1 MQKATQKTIMAWRAS
16 VMNAKRH
23 HFGLSGK
30 LILAML
36 AVGMI
41 PLVGGLSG
49 TYYIGRAELQDVIG
63 TSFRVLAEDGAA
75 KVDAAI
81 QQIMTVDRIWAHK
94 AADGYVV
101 KTLGHPFGSKDLSTV
116 VPFNWPLPGEDT
128 ETHKGLVA
136 SWITGPERG
145 GPEGSEAAAP
155 SSLTPSTEKAA
166 TRVWP
171 ERNKKTGRYQFH
183 LSTPIID
190 LDEKDKPLL
199 GWLHRTYDL
208 SKLLDPLTYPIRF
221 GDTGHVMIIDNS
233 GTIISCPLL
242 ETGSR
247 VADPTFVTRLTS
259 HQPGWITAKNNGH
272 GELVFSIIGHAP
284 LTGVNSI
291 LRQGASWHM
300 FVWQDSEEI
309 FAPVTNLLM
318 GVALSGLIA
327 LGLLAA
333 MGYYASRRIV
343 GPIQM
348 LRHGANRIAS
358 GDLSNPLSI
367 RTGDEIEELA
377 GEFEKM
383 RIQLRQHIG
392 TLEDKLTG
400 SERHFRAVTE
410 SAKDAIISCDDIG
423 NIMGWNAAAERLF
436 GYTKAEIKGHP
447 LTMLMPERF
456 RNPHREGLARVAAGG
471 VTHVIGKTVELAG
484 LRKDC
489 SEFPLELS
497 LAQWQASDGQFF
509 TGFIRNITER
519 KQKEEELRKSQAE
532 KERVLERLIQTE
544 KVAAIGTMASGIGH
558 EINNPLYVISG
569 MAEATRDE
577 KDIAICNEYGRDM
590 LKYAKEISVIVKNLS
605 GYSRPA
611 RRHELE
617 EVDVHEKLTDAIAMA
632 RLSRLDDHIE
642 IRQDLAP
649 VPNIS
654 ATPEE
659 IKQVFFNII
668 RNGMQAMAGEGILTL
683 STALADDQVCI
694 RIRDTGAGIKEENL
708 GKIFDPF
715 FTTKDPDEGEGLGMY
730 IVQKIIKKYNG
741 DIAVESEEGEG
752 TTFTITFPVIEPAKP
767 EDA

>member
-1 MQKATQKTIMAWRAS
+1 
-16 VMNAKRH
+16 
-23 HFGLSGK
+23 
-30 LILAML
+30 ML

-49 TYYIGRAELQDVIG
+49 TYYIGRRELQEVIG

-81 QQIMTVDRIWAHK
+81 QKLMTVDRIWAHK

-101 KTLGHPFGSKDLSTV
+101 RTLGHPFGSKDLSTV

-128 ETHKGLVA
+128 ETHKGLIA
-136 SWITGPERG
+136 SWITGPELG
-145 GPEGSEAAAP
+145 GPEGAKSAALP
-155 SSLTPSTEKAA
+155 TKKAA
-166 TRVWP
+166 TMAWL
-171 ERNKKTGRYQFH
+171 EHNKKTERYQFH

-208 SKLLDPLTYPIRF
+208 SKLLNPLTYPIRF

-233 GTIISCPLL
+233 GMIVSCPLL

-247 VADPTFVTRLTS
+247 VTGQTFITRLTS

-291 LRQGASWHM
+291 MRQGVSWHM

-309 FAPVTNLLM
+309 FAPMTHLLM
-318 GVALSGLIA
+318 GVAISGLIA

-333 MGYYASRRIV
+333 IGYYASRRIV
-343 GPIQM
+343 KPIHK
-348 LRHGANRIAS
+348 LRLEATRIAG
-358 GDLSNPLSI
+358 GDLSQPLVI
-367 RTGDEIEELA
+367 HTGDEIEDLA
-377 GEFEKM
+377 GEFDEM

-400 SERHFRAVTE
+400 SERHFRAVAE
-410 SAKDAIISCDDIG
+410 SANDAIISADADTG

-436 GYTKAEIKGHP
+436 GYTKAEITDQP

-456 RNPHREGLARVAAGG
+456 RNPHREGLARVATGG

-484 LRKDC
+484 LRKDG

-497 LAQWQASDGQFF
+497 LAQWQGSDGQFF
-509 TGFIRNITER
+509 TGFIRDITER

-569 MAEATRDE
+569 MAEAIRDE
-577 KDIAICNEYGRDM
+577 KNVAACNEYGHDM
-590 LKYAKEISVIVKNLS
+590 LKYAKEIAVIVKNLS

-611 RRHELE
+611 SRDELE
-617 EVDVHEKLTDAIAMA
+617 EVDVHERLTNAIAMA

-642 IRQDLAP
+642 IRQELSP
-649 VPNIS
+649 VPSIS
-654 ATPEE
+654 AKPEE

-668 RNGMQAMAGEGILTL
+668 RNGMQAMAGEGILKL
-683 STALADDQVCI
+683 STSLEDDQVCI

-708 GKIFDPF
+708 SKIFDPF
-715 FTTKDPDEGEGLGMY
+715 FTTKGPDEGEGLGMY
-730 IVQKIIKKYNG
+730 IVQKIIKKYG
-741 DIAVESEEGEG
+741 GAIAVESEEGKG
-752 TTFTITFPVIEPAKP
+752 TMFTITFPAIEPAKP

>member
-1 MQKATQKTIMAWRAS
+1 
-16 VMNAKRH
+16 MNAKKYR
-23 HFGLSGK
+23 FGLSGK

-36 AVGMI
+36 AVGVI
-41 PLVGGLSG
+41 PLAGGLSG
-49 TYYIGRAELQDVIG
+49 TYYIGRRELQDVIG

-81 QQIMTVDRIWAHK
+81 QKLMTIDRIWAHK

-101 KTLGHPFGSKDLSTV
+101 STLGHPFGSKDLSTV

-128 ETHKGLVA
+128 ETHKGLIA
-136 SWITGPERG
+136 SWITGPELG
-145 GPEGSEAAAP
+145 GPEGAKSAALSAK
-155 SSLTPSTEKAA
+155 KAA
-166 TRVWP
+166 TMAWL
-171 ERNKKTGRYQFH
+171 EHNKKTERYQFH
-183 LSTPIID
+183 LSTPILD
-190 LDEKDKPLL
+190 LDEKEKPLL

-233 GTIISCPLL
+233 GTIVSCPLL
-242 ETGSR
+242 ETGSQ
-247 VADPTFVTRLTS
+247 VTGQTFITRLTS

-291 LRQGASWHM
+291 MRQGVSWHM
-300 FVWQDSEEI
+300 FVWQDSAEI
-309 FAPVTNLLM
+309 FAPMTHLLI
-318 GVALSGLIA
+318 GVALSGLLA
-327 LGLLAA
+327 LALLAV

-348 LRHGANRIAS
+348 LRHEATRIAG
-358 GDLSNPLSI
+358 GDLSQPLVI
-367 RTGDEIEELA
+367 HTGDEIEDLA
-377 GEFEKM
+377 CEFEKM

-392 TLEDKLTG
+392 DLEDKLTG
-400 SERHFRAVTE
+400 SERHFRAVAE
-410 SAKDAIISCDDIG
+410 SANDAIISGAETG
-423 NIMGWNAAAERLF
+423 NIMGWNAAAEKLF
-436 GYTKAEIKGHP
+436 GYTKAEITGQP
-447 LTMLMPERF
+447 LTVLMPERF

-471 VTHVIGKTVELAG
+471 VAHVIGKTVELAG
-484 LRKDC
+484 LRKDG

-497 LAQWQASDGQFF
+497 LAQWQGSDGQFF
-509 TGFIRNITER
+509 TGFIRDITER

-569 MAEATRDE
+569 MAEAIRDE
-577 KDIAICNEYGRDM
+577 KDIAACNEYGHDM
-590 LKYAKEISVIVKNLS
+590 LKYAKEIAVIVKNLS
-605 GYSRPA
+605 GYTRPA
-611 RRHELE
+611 SRDELE
-617 EVDVHEKLTDAIAMA
+617 AVDVHERLTNAIAMA

-654 ATPEE
+654 AKPEE

-668 RNGMQAMAGEGILTL
+668 RNGMQAMAGEGILNL
-683 STALADDQVCI
+683 STSLEGDQVCI

-715 FTTKDPDEGEGLGMY
+715 FTTKGPDEGEGLGMY
-730 IVQKIIKKYNG
+730 IVQKIIKKYGG
-741 DIAVESEEGEG
+741 DIAVESEEGKG
-752 TTFTITFPVIEPAKP
+752 TTFTITFPAIKPAKP